1 MVEPTAVIRA
11 DHVNWRCNQ
20 PLDRTLR
27 WFCRFGNPMTLVFC
41 QECCVA
47 RYVDAEAL
55 NADWER
61 IGELIFIDRDGVEWW
76 QYDEVVEEEPVA

>member
-1 MVEPTAVIRA
+1 MIELTTVIRA

-20 PLDRTLR
+20 PLDRTLT
-27 WFCRFGNPMTLVFC
+27 WFCRFDNPMTVFFC

-55 NADWER
+55 NAAFEK
-61 IGELIFIDRDGVEWW
+61 IGDLMVIDRDGVEWW
-76 QYDEVVEEEPVA
+76 QYDEVEDEPEVV

>member
-1 MVEPTAVIRA
+1 MARFVE
-11 DHVNWRCNQ
+11 
-20 PLDRTLR
+20 
-27 WFCRFGNPMTLVFC
+27 
-41 QECCVA
+41 
-47 RYVDAEAL
+47 AEAL